1 MKQPKRDITIL
12 LTTLLIFSISV
23 GLIHTNKK
31 VNLKTVVDTSGTV
44 DQTQQAHQ
52 KLINE
57 PLERYNPEQIITY
70 IYSLVQA
77 ESTKEIGMI
86 LARLDSN
93 KIKQV
98 LDILC
103 SKKEFNLEP
112 DEIAS
117 IVVHAAHELQDEQK
131 AQELFD
137 YAAMTNCLKNE
148 LPVLAIAGD
157 LAYAD
162 VINALKKW
170 MENNPGNTL
179 MRDTLIAL
187 VKNNNPTAI
196 AKLLSYDFIIDKA
209 ILNEA
214 LWHAVDQ
221 AASPDFVSIFN
232 QYGADINYAY
242 NNKTL
247 LMRAVELA
255 SQEIVRALLDA
266 GAQSNI
272 LLDPQVGT
280 ALQFALEN
288 KADNK
293 TEIELL
299 LRTAGAHE

>member
-31 VNLKTVVDTSGTV
+31 VNFKTVVDTSGTV
-44 DQTQQAHQ
+44 DQALPTHQ
-52 KLINE
+52 KFIDE
-57 PLERYNPEQIITY
+57 PLERYSPEQIIAY
-70 IYSLVQA
+70 MYSLVQA
-77 ESTKEIGMI
+77 ESTKEIGKF
-86 LARLDSN
+86 LVRLDSN

-117 IVVHAAHELQDEQK
+117 IIVHAVHESQDEQK
-131 AQELFD
+131 VQELFD
-137 YAAMTNCLKNE
+137 YAAMANCLKNE

-162 VINALKKW
+162 VIDALKKW
-170 MENNPGNTL
+170 MEHNPENTL
-179 MRDTLIAL
+179 MRDALIAL
-187 VKNNNPTAI
+187 VKNNNPAAV
-196 AKLLSYDFIIDKA
+196 AKLLAYDFVVDKA

-221 AASPDFVSIFN
+221 AASPDFVSIFK
-232 QYGADINYAY
+232 QYDADVDYAY

-255 SQEIVRALLDA
+255 NQAVVQALLDA
-266 GAQSNI
+266 RAQPNI
-272 LLDPQVGT
+272 LLDPQIGT

-288 KADNK
+288 KATD
-293 TEIELL
+293 IELL
-299 LRTAGAHE
+299 LRNAGAHE